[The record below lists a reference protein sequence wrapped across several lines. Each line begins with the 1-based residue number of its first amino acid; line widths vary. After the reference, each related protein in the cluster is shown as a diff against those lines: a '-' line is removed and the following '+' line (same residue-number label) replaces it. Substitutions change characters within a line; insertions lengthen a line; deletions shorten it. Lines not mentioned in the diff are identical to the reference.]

1 MNLTTQD
8 IKPLAGTALTL
19 TAAPVRFIGKKDIEF
34 AIGVIKVRGEEF
46 DQAVQQVQLSVLHH
60 ADLHGDIT
68 LFEGL
73 FNALPK
79 GSRRNALAEH
89 AVKYGKI
96 LINLDADPKKRKAK
110 PFLFDKT
117 KTTDLVGAQAEP
129 WFEMSPEKP
138 VDMAF
143 DFQAQLLALLKK
155 ADKAANDPLK
165 SFQGRDLLE
174 AARKLIA

>member
-1 MNLTTQD
+1 MNTT
-8 IKPLAGTALTL
+8 TALTV
-19 TAAPVRFIGKKDIEF
+19 TAAPVRFTGKKDIEF
-34 AIGVIKVRGEEF
+34 AINVIKVRGAEF
-46 DQAVQQVQLSVLHH
+46 DAAVQEVQLSVLHH
-60 ADLHGDIT
+60 ADKHGDIT

-89 AVKYGKI
+89 AVKYGCI
-96 LINLDADPKKRKAK
+96 AVNLDADPKKRKAK
-110 PFLFDKT
+110 PFLHVKG
-117 KTTDLVGAQAEP
+117 KATDLVGAQAEP

-143 DFQAQLLALLKK
+143 DFKAQLLALLKK

-165 SFQGRDLLE
+165 TFEGRDLLE
-174 AARKLIA
+174 AARKLAGGV

>member
-1 MNLTTQD
+1 MNTTTAQT
-8 IKPLAGTALTL
+8 TALT
-19 TAAPVRFIGKKDIEF
+19 TVAAPVRFIGKKDIEY

-60 ADLHGDIT
+60 MDQHGDIT

-73 FNALPK
+73 FAALPK

-89 AVKYGKI
+89 AVKYGK
-96 LINLDADPKKRKAK
+96 LVINLDSDPKKRKAK

-117 KTTDLVGAQAEP
+117 KTTDLAGAQAEP
-129 WFEMSPEKP
+129 WFEMSPKKP

-165 SFQGRDLLE
+165 NFQGRDLLE

>member
-1 MNLTTQD
+1 MN
-8 IKPLAGTALTL
+8 ALTVV
-19 TAAPVRFIGKKDIEF
+19 APAVRFTGKKDIEY
-34 AIGVIKVRGEEF
+34 AIGIIKAKGEQF
-46 DQAVQQVQLSVLHH
+46 DLAVQEVQLSVLHH
-60 ADLHGDIT
+60 ADKHGDIT

-89 AVKYGKI
+89 AVKYGCI
-96 LINLDADPKKRKAK
+96 AVNLDADPKKRKAK
-110 PFLFDKT
+110 PFLHVKG
-117 KTTDLVGAQAEP
+117 KATDLVGAAAEP

-143 DFQAQLLALLKK
+143 DFKAQLLALLKK

-165 SFQGRDLLE
+165 TFEGRDLLE
-174 AARKLIA
+174 AARKLAGGV

>member
-1 MNLTTQD
+1 MN
-8 IKPLAGTALTL
+8 ALTVV
-19 TAAPVRFIGKKDIEF
+19 APAVRFTGKKDIEY
-34 AIGVIKVRGEEF
+34 AIGIIKAKGEQF
-46 DQAVQQVQLSVLHH
+46 DLAVQEVQLSVLNH
-60 ADLHGDIT
+60 ADQHGDIT

-89 AVKYGKI
+89 AVKYGCI
-96 LINLDADPKKRKAK
+96 AVNLDADPKKRKAK
-110 PFLFDKT
+110 PFLHVKG
-117 KTTDLVGAQAEP
+117 KATDLVGAQAEP

-165 SFQGRDLLE
+165 NFQGRDLLD
-174 AARKLIA
+174 ATRKLVAQ